1 MSMKKL
7 LYIVLSFC
15 ITFCALGQ
23 TNKAVSL
30 VDGMQKMYKSLP
42 SFSANFSYQTDGS
55 GIMSGSI
62 TVKGT
67 KFRLKTAGQEIFNN
81 GKEVSTYMK
90 EINEVNISGFDPEE
104 GELNPAKI
112 YSFDKKQYKINL
124 ASETAGVS
132 TLELAPVTKSAQIQ
146 KISLKI
152 EANSFKVK
160 EWTIVNKAGKK
171 QNFKITKFNPN
182 AGVDDAYFTFNKKS
196 FPGVSVN
203 DLR

>member
-1 MSMKKL
+1 MKKL
-7 LYIVLSFC
+7 LYIVFSLLISSA
-15 ITFCALGQ
+15 TFAQSSKAL
-23 TNKAVSL
+23 AI

-42 SFSANFSYQTDGS
+42 SFLFNFSYQTDGN
-55 GIMSGSI
+55 GLMTGSI
-62 TVKGT
+62 TVRGT
-67 KFRLKTAGQEIFNN
+67 KFRLKTVGQEIFNN
-81 GKEVSTYMK
+81 GKEVSTYIK

-104 GELNPAKI
+104 GDLNPAKI

-124 ASETAGVS
+124 VSESAGIS
-132 TLELAPVTKSAQIQ
+132 TLELAPTTKSAQIQ
-146 KISLKI
+146 KITLKI
-152 EANSFKVK
+152 ESKDFKVK
-160 EWTIVNKAGKK
+160 EWTIVNKVGKK